1 MTIRQRKPLLLRMA
15 SGVTLFLT
23 PTARDT
29 RPVAE
34 NGRDD
39 PRDILL
45 GRCRRA
51 SSAAFYARW
60 SMRQSV
66 PNGRRSSPNSSHNAR
81 TLASDSMER
90 SRWAGLRV

>member
-1 MTIRQRKPLLLRMA
+1 MA

-39 PRDILL
+39 PREILL

-51 SSAAFYARW
+51 SSAGFYARW
-60 SMRQSV
+60 SALGVQDCGCR
-66 PNGRRSSPNSSHNAR
+66 P
-81 TLASDSMER
+81 
-90 SRWAGLRV
+90 LR